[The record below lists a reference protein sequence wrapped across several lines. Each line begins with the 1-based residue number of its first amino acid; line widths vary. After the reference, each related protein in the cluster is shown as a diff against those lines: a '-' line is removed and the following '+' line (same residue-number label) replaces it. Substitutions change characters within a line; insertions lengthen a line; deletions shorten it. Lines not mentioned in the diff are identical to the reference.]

1 MILVR
6 IQDSDFAKVLPIVV
20 TFFQFHFAI
29 LICVM
34 SLTVVIV
41 FYIYF
46 YKEKVENF
54 CSQFSTPDVI
64 PHSCHSIEDSS
75 DNCSP

>member
-1 MILVR
+1 
-6 IQDSDFAKVLPIVV
+6 
-20 TFFQFHFAI
+20 
-29 LICVM
+29 M

>member
-1 MILVR
+1 
-6 IQDSDFAKVLPIVV
+6 
-20 TFFQFHFAI
+20 
-29 LICVM
+29 M

-64 PHSCHSIEDSS
+64 LHSCHSIEDSC
-75 DNCSP
+75 DNCSSRLITERTLLVLL